1 MVHGQIGV
9 GQGLRLHALGGVHH
23 QQRALA
29 GGQRPADLVVE
40 VHMARRVDQVQGV
53 SLPVIGGIENTHGTG
68 FNGDAALAFQVHI
81 VQQLVLHL
89 ALRNGV
95 ALLQQPVR
103 QRGFTVVNVGDDG
116 EIADMR
122 LVKHTEN
129 LLTSLPVRPRCG

>member
-9 GQGLRLHALGGVHH
+9 GQGLRLHPLGGVHH

-40 VHMARRVDQVQGV
+40 VYVARCVDQIQGV
-53 SLPVIGGIENTHGTG
+53 SLPIIGGIENTHGTG
-68 FNGDAALAFQVHI
+68 FDGDAALAFQVHI

-95 ALLQQPVR
+95 ALFQQPVR
-103 QRGFTVVNVGDDG
+103 QRGFTVVDVGDDG
-116 EIADMR
+116 EIADMG
-122 LVKHTEN
+122 LVKHIEN